1 MIDNDKKVTVD
12 NDKHLVIVDKDGNSV
27 SKDVDG
33 NVIEDVQE
41 DITEATAEV
50 TANHISEKY
59 DSVLI
64 FAVIGAAALLL
75 ISVVAG
81 ILVKRKNLA
90 FEKTFRSISMKIFGK
105 GEAVSQ
111 LSEEEY
117 SMLCDSMFAVSGII
131 SFVS

>member
-75 ISVVAG
+75 ISIVAV